1 MQPPNRQGYSTLSSL
16 AAARQL
22 GTPVASGWPGLSP
35 APAAARGTPLHAD
48 LHAGTSRMTEAMSP
62 PPVAFGRDASAA
74 SSTGSGSTGAN
85 GGGSGLTAFQPH
97 RLLRPISAVAC
108 STPTVSSP
116 SPVPGASLFAASAQA
131 RAAAAAA
138 QSPHAL
144 LQPAPQRLAG
154 SPPSQAVDAT
164 GFGPAGTAPP
174 PSADPLVLEQWEQ
187 FKQFQGRRG
196 GVGVLVSGGYSFGLV
211 LVCVQW
217 LLCGGGKGGWR
228 GIGVF
233 RALNENVPCAAE
245 FQTFQKMQQLRQ
257 RVVPPV
263 VKPVT
268 APPAARPA
276 SRAALPAAAFQGR
289 AAAAASEPRPPMTS
303 AQSALAAVLSSPLF
317 AAPTAKLSYSVADAL
332 SSSPFVSKPSP
343 KPSPPARRAPLSP
356 TPLSAPSNALVVS
369 KPGPTPKA
377 KAPLSATTTVALTAH
392 DANPASLVSSLTAA
406 LRQSLASV
414 SGGRAP
420 SNVNVSFNITNIHV
434 TGPDGAGG
442 GRGAPAGTTSSTSF
456 ASSSA
461 GVDVSGGAP
470 PVCTTTTSAVLSHA
484 EAQRVVSLAAELA
497 AWSEAFSRPHAMLES
512 PPELPQFVPQSSWRP
527 MLTHQVRVSL
537 LVASL

>member
-1 MQPPNRQGYSTLSSL
+1 
-16 AAARQL
+16 
-22 GTPVASGWPGLSP
+22 
-35 APAAARGTPLHAD
+35 
-48 LHAGTSRMTEAMSP
+48 
-62 PPVAFGRDASAA
+62 
-74 SSTGSGSTGAN
+74 
-85 GGGSGLTAFQPH
+85 
-97 RLLRPISAVAC
+97 
-108 STPTVSSP
+108 
-116 SPVPGASLFAASAQA
+116 
-131 RAAAAAA
+131 
-138 QSPHAL
+138 
-144 LQPAPQRLAG
+144 
-154 SPPSQAVDAT
+154 
-164 GFGPAGTAPP
+164 
-174 PSADPLVLEQWEQ
+174 
-187 FKQFQGRRG
+187 
-196 GVGVLVSGGYSFGLV
+196 
-211 LVCVQW
+211 
-217 LLCGGGKGGWR
+217 
-228 GIGVF
+228 
-233 RALNENVPCAAE
+233 
-245 FQTFQKMQQLRQ
+245 
-257 RVVPPV
+257 
-263 VKPVT
+263 
-268 APPAARPA
+268 
-276 SRAALPAAAFQGR
+276 
-289 AAAAASEPRPPMTS
+289 MTS

-456 ASSSA
+456 ASTSA

-470 PVCTTTTSAVLSHA
+470 PVCTTTTSAVLSPA

-497 AWSEAFSRPHAMLES
+497 AWSEAFSRPHALLES